1 MLTSLVKYFTHVER
15 LIPFS
20 MLLFL
25 LSVKNPLPFELTIE
39 SISTDAGVNGTVY
52 ASFSHTFPTG
62 QKVVVPPLGT
72 ASSGMI
78 SNVTLV
84 QGATASLAIIPLG
97 YLDIIKADTNLKL
110 LTINGEL
117 GIPLE
122 VDDLK
127 QSDVPTT

>member
-1 MLTSLVKYFTHVER
+1 
-15 LIPFS
+15 

-72 ASSGMI
+72 ASSGMV

-97 YLDIIKADTNLKL
+97 YLDIIKADADLKL

-122 VDDLK
+122 VDGLK
-127 QSDVPTT
+127 QSNVPAT